1 MNTVIRCGT
10 LIDGKG
16 GEPVKN
22 VSVLIEEFTI
32 AAVGPAIDVPSDCD
46 ELDASGMTVLP
57 GMIDC
62 HVHLVVTPRV
72 LTDQLMLPF
81 SYTVAEGLQ
90 NARLTLE
97 AGFTSVRDA
106 ALTPRGVKMAVD
118 RELFP
123 GPRMLLAVS
132 AIGQTG
138 GHGDS
143 TLPSGVDTRLTTP
156 ERPNGLVDGADA
168 ARREA
173 RLVLRAGAD
182 HVKIITSGGVMS
194 PNDEPDSTGLTPDEI
209 SAIVYEA
216 HAAGK
221 RVMSHAQGTQ
231 GIKNAV
237 NAGVESIEHGFY
249 LDDEVIDAMLQR
261 GTYLVPTLIA
271 PIWLLRRSEAG
282 PGSLPDYAQRKARQ
296 VIAASQA
303 SFRRAVERGVK
314 IAMGTDMGCGP
325 HGSNAEELALM
336 VQNGMSPM
344 QAIVAAT
351 SVAAECMGISRMTGT
366 IEPGKRADLI
376 AIKGDPLTDIATL
389 ARHQDVCLVMKDGHI
404 FKDLMPD

>member
-1 MNTVIRCGT
+1 MTTVVRCGT
-10 LIDGKG
+10 LIDGRG
-16 GEPVKN
+16 NDPLTD
-22 VSVLIEEFTI
+22 VSVLIEGSTI
-32 AAVGPAIDVPSDCD
+32 VGVGRNLHIPPDTHQV
-46 ELDASGMTVLP
+46 DASAVTVMP

-62 HVHLVVTPRV
+62 HVHLVVTPRSIA
-72 LTDQLMLPF
+72 DQLGLPF

-90 NARLTLE
+90 NARITLE

-106 ALTPRGVKMAVD
+106 SLTPLGVKMAID
-118 RELFP
+118 RGLFP
-123 GPRMLLAVS
+123 GPRMRIAVS

-143 TLPSGVDTRLTTP
+143 TMPSGVDVRQETS
-156 ERPNGLVDGADA
+156 ERPNGVIDGADA
-168 ARREA
+168 ARRAA

-182 HVKIITSGGVMS
+182 QIKIITSGGVMS
-194 PNDEPDSTGLTPDEI
+194 PSDEPGSTGLTPDEI
-209 SAIVYEA
+209 AAVVYEA

-221 RVMSHAQGTQ
+221 KVMSHAQATQ

-249 LDDEVIDAMLQR
+249 LDDEVIEAMILR

-271 PIWLLRRSEAG
+271 PVWLIRRSEST
-282 PGSLPDYAQRKARQ
+282 PGSLPEYAQRKARQ
-296 VIAASQA
+296 VVSASQA

-325 HGSNAEELALM
+325 HGSNAEELVLM

-351 SVAAECMGISRMTGT
+351 STAAECLGIGDITGT

-376 AIKGDPLTDIATL
+376 GVRTNPLADIAGL
-389 ARHQDVCLVMKDGHI
+389 SPPSVLLVMKDGI
-404 FKDLMPD
+404 VFKDQLSN